1 MDIKSLEFFVR
12 LCKDNNVSIAAESL
26 FISQQGLSRMIKRM
40 ENELGV
46 KLFRRSNRGVTP
58 TVEGK
63 LLWEHAEKI
72 LSEYQ
77 NVTDSINLNN
87 SLIHGT
93 VNVVLELGCLPLL
106 TLSPFLR
113 FIEEYPNVD
122 LRFGEHRETICQS
135 QLSDGTADVFFAV
148 KAVDSKQFDVKPFYS
163 LNFIVYVPK
172 NHLLAKKSF
181 ITVEDLRDT
190 KLVLCGSTNYYTVV
204 KDCTEAN
211 FVPNIV
217 VCSTDINI
225 TMQCVQS
232 GLGVSP
238 FILGMN
244 KALPSSEDIVV
255 QPYRRPNIPQ
265 IHILTKKDTA
275 LSGGAQKFCEY
286 FLRYFET
293 RT

>member
-1 MDIKSLEFFVR
+1 LDIKSLEFFVR
-12 LCKDNNVSIAAESL
+12 LCKDNNVSVAAENL
-26 FISQQGLSRMIKRM
+26 YISQQGLSRMIKRM
-40 ENELGV
+40 ESELGV

-63 LLWEHAEKI
+63 LLWEHAENI

-77 NVTDSINLNN
+77 KVTDSINLNN

-122 LRFGEHRETICQS
+122 LSFGEHRETICQA

-148 KAVDSKQFDVKPFYS
+148 KSVDSEQFNVSPFYT
-163 LNFIVYVPK
+163 LNSIVYVPK
-172 NHLLAKKSF
+172 KHVLAKKSF
-181 ITVEDLRDT
+181 ITVEDFRDT

-204 KDCTEAN
+204 KDCAEAN

-217 VCSTDINI
+217 VCSTDINV

-244 KALPSSEDIVV
+244 KALPISEDIIV
-255 QPYRRPNIPQ
+255 QQYRCPNIPQ
-265 IHILTKKDTA
+265 IHILTKKNTP
-275 LSGGAQKFCEY
+275 LSLSAQRFCEY
-286 FLRYFET
+286 FFRYFEA
-293 RT
+293 RK